1 MNDETLGIATL
12 HQLLVYDARKCS
24 SAEAQLINILPFWIN
39 LAGSITLKNVLQ
51 EYQVWVQQ
59 HTGRLLEFIN
69 DEKIES
75 LSRTN
80 MVMQAFIT
88 ETREKVNDCTDP
100 EVQDA
105 CLLACIQAINH
116 YKISMYGTA
125 AAFAKALGNDKAAMV
140 FHEAELNEKKIDEK
154 LSAFAQDEINIKA
167 VAPILLPGKK

>member
-1 MNDETLGIATL
+1 MEVSGITTL
-12 HQLLVYDARKCS
+12 HQLLVYDIRKCS

-39 LAGSITLKNVLQ
+39 QAGSLTLKNVLQ
-51 EYQVWVQQ
+51 EYQAWVQQ
-59 HTGRLLEFIN
+59 HAGRLLEFIN
-69 DEKIES
+69 NEKIDS

-80 MVMQAFIT
+80 LVMQAFIT

-125 AAFAKALGNDKAAMV
+125 AAFAKALGNEKAATV
-140 FHEAELNEKKIDEK
+140 FYDAEVNEKKIDEK